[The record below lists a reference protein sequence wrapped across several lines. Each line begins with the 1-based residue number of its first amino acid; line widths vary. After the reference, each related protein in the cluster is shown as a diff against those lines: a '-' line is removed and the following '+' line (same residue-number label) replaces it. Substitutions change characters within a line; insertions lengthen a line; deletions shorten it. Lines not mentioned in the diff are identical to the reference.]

1 MTPDK
6 DFWAVFPE
14 IRLFETRIIKV
25 QVKITLCDLLQR
37 FTVFKCIVCGILT
50 FKIQETLH
58 PDTSYPKNA
67 KM

>member
-25 QVKITLCDLLQR
+25 QAAALYSLQVHR
-37 FTVFKCIVCGILT
+37 MWDFDVQNTRNFT
-50 FKIQETLH
+50 
-58 PDTSYPKNA
+58 S
-67 KM
+67 